1 MFPEFQTVNMSQSN
15 QCIICNVDFSRKD
28 SLIRHMKSKH
38 AHKEVT
44 DHYNRPMM
52 LSENGGMQ
60 QSDDDDNSTESV
72 DHVVL
77 HRPTV
82 QKCLDKFKEL
92 KRKYIDLELANIS
105 LQAKIKASEAIESS
119 EETSASEEEPQ
130 SEDESDE
137 EEIERKKLGS
147 THLAKIVPE
156 LNRLKS
162 MTPLIRKKLLI
173 PIIKI

>member
-38 AHKEVT
+38 ANKEVT

-60 QSDDDDNSTESV
+60 QSDDDDDDDNSTESV

-119 EETSASEEEPQ
+119 EETSTSEEEPQ

-137 EEIERKKLGS
+137 KESERKKLGS
-147 THLAKIVPE
+147 THLAKIVPQ
-156 LNRLKS
+156 LNSLQTMNPSNQK
-162 MTPLIRKKLLI
+162 TCTY
-173 PIIKI
+173 